1 MALTS
6 AISFLSKITC
16 RLQATPRCNPIAI
29 TKKMSIIA
37 IVGFEIPLKKRGA
50 DMRVKNQEISDAILK
65 FVNKYFHENRKAPTI
80 SEIADGVGVARSTTH
95 RYMQDLSDNGLLD
108 YSRGIL

>member
-1 MALTS
+1 
-6 AISFLSKITC
+6 
-16 RLQATPRCNPIAI
+16 
-29 TKKMSIIA
+29 
-37 IVGFEIPLKKRGA
+37 
-50 DMRVKNQEISDAILK
+50 MRVKNQEISDAILK

-108 YSRGIL
+108 YSRGITRQAPALSPLKAFFWHNPTDSWDIALPLSPATQNARR